1 MIDRPVARVNNVISR
16 NEFRHQ
22 NEPGGG
28 TGSTL
33 WHAKPFVES
42 AWGAKGSQGGSV
54 RVGRQLNKP
63 REKAEQWENRAT
75 TEGVKHF
82 VEYLV
87 DLVQL
92 LVVNSKKDSARFLR
106 DTYEGA
112 QPWRYEM
119 LDEAG
124 TYVES
129 RMASTVF
136 IRYGHDWIG

>member
-1 MIDRPVARVNNVISR
+1 MIDRPVARANNVINR

-54 RVGRQLNKP
+54 RVGGQLNKP
-63 REKAEQWENRAT
+63 REKVEQWENRAT

-87 DLVQL
+87 DLVQML
-92 LVVNSKKDSARFLR
+92 IVNSRIPPDFF
-106 DTYEGA
+106 
-112 QPWRYEM
+112 
-119 LDEAG
+119 G
-124 TYVES
+124 T
-129 RMASTVF
+129 RMRQLNHGDMKCWMRPAPM
-136 IRYGHDWIG
+136 